1 MFELLSVLIMYAR
14 GGLEDRLK
22 VLFKL
27 YCFEEEDSM

>member
-1 MFELLSVLIMYAR
+1 MFELLSILIMYAR
-14 GGLEDRLK
+14 DSLEERLK